1 MRRTASE
8 IPPMLVGDTPSP
20 EMTAQR
26 SKKSA
31 YAEIKTK
38 ETPP

>member
-20 EMTAQR
+20 EVCGAD
-26 SKKSA
+26 KEKSA
-31 YAEIKTK
+31 NAD
-38 ETPP
+38 